1 MTPEGHR
8 TKAER
13 IERSLPNCSPEY
25 YEMVIEG
32 AMLAVSHWIN
42 YVFHILRL
50 TPHEKDV
57 MHAYHE
63 TVFTHQ
69 YFGLVAGPEFLDGL
83 EAIETLR
90 ALHVRGNVEG
100 GERAA
105 TRALEILGGVRQKA
119 LASGAGTSRRPPE

>member
-8 TKAER
+8 AKAER
-13 IERSLPNCSPEY
+13 IERSLAKCSPAD

-42 YVFHILRL
+42 HVLHVVGL
-50 TPHEKDV
+50 TPDDKDV

-63 TVFTHQ
+63 TVFSHQ
-69 YFGLVAGPEFLDGL
+69 YFGLVAGPEFLGGL
-83 EAIETLR
+83 EEIETLR
-90 ALHVRGNVEG
+90 PLYSRGTVEG

-105 TRALEILGGVRQKA
+105 ARTLEILEGVREKA
-119 LASGAGTSRRPPE
+119 LAAAAGKSPGPPP